1 MTNIPEK
8 SSHKNAR
15 KTLARQIILM
25 EYAILKDELK
35 RCCFTCTKL
44 GKESN
49 PVRLSERPQC
59 LEEQIYPPDILP
71 DQSMP
76 SSEIIVGVVNGKE
89 DDCHRH
95 QGHEDQEPNQ
105 PAEGTDQVV
114 HAVCFDLSS

>member
-1 MTNIPEK
+1 
-8 SSHKNAR
+8 
-15 KTLARQIILM
+15 M
-25 EYAILKDELK
+25 EYAILKNELK
-35 RCCFTCTKL
+35 QYFSVLSFTCTKL

-71 DQSMP
+71 DQSML
-76 SSEIIVGVVNGKE
+76 SSEALVGVVNGKE

-95 QGHEDQEPNQ
+95 QGHEDQEPNH